1 MTEGESPASAS
12 TRPPRD
18 DILAAAQRTSKF
30 KDRSLDTA
38 RRHLESVKH
47 RGHEVEICLLGDSM
61 IERMSTTG
69 QWETLQPWPSTIM
82 LPDSNIQALKEGVA
96 NFGCGGDKIEH
107 VLFRVIGDQGNDL
120 RGLANELHP
129 AEDHSTQQRPKL
141 WVIQAGT
148 NNLTP
153 KKGLNDNSLD
163 SMEVLLRTLH
173 GLTCPG
179 SRFLLTGLFYRT
191 DVSNELVDKANAAL
205 QALVAKLQQE
215 FPGPHT
221 FEFLPAPQMYVDG
234 GLLEDHVHL
243 NREGYR
249 QWMQTLVRK
258 VEQM

>member
-1 MTEGESPASAS
+1 
-12 TRPPRD
+12 
-18 DILAAAQRTSKF
+18 
-30 KDRSLDTA
+30 
-38 RRHLESVKH
+38 
-47 RGHEVEICLLGDSM
+47 M

-82 LPDSNIQALKEGVA
+82 LPDSNIQALKVLADHNEAPIARKEGVA

-153 KKGLNDNSLD
+153 KKGLNDKSLD

-215 FPGPHT
+215 FPGVPQSSEQSHGGKEKDPAHHKRSQSDVSGVENLTAQPHT